1 MTCDH
6 YKDVFCRSRQDYVR
20 QHAAQN
26 LILAAKHGELLYP
39 GAPVC
44 QNFGN
49 EHFYYTSCVMNCVFD
64 CEYCYL
70 KGMYPSANLV
80 VFVNLEDI
88 FCGSGK
94 RDLPRTRSTCA
105 CPTTRILLA
114 LEHLTGYA
122 ARWIEFVRRMNT
134 GGQRLRIE
142 LRTKGTGGSLWQTV
156 RPEAG
161 VICGVYHLTAAGD

>member
-1 MTCDH
+1 MLAQFPQAEVIAIDH
-6 YKDVFCRSRQDYVR
+6 YKDIFCRSRQDYVR

-44 QNFGN
+44 QSFGN

-88 FCGSGK
+88 FAEVEK
-94 RDLPRTRSTCA
+94 RLAAHPVYLCVSYDTD
-105 CPTTRILLA
+105 LLA

-134 GGQRLRIE
+134 HGQSLRIE
-142 LRTKGTGGSLWQTV
+142 LTNKGNGGSLSNTL
-156 RPEAG
+156 RP
-161 VICGVYHLTAAGD
+161 